1 MRWRGKY
8 VYRNRPR
15 SIPENGIDGR
25 LTPGASLRI
34 VDGVPTYEYRC
45 KACEREFEIQQ
56 RMSDPDLVH
65 CDACGAD
72 ALERLISWTSVRNN
86 NWQAALRA
94 DNPKEAFKGISAVD
108 RSRYQR
114 FGAKTDATT
123 GTPPTGTPAT
133 DPAAAGAAPRN
144 TGDTLDEDDDDAT
157 GSRDDKPGE

>member
-1 MRWRGKY
+1 MSTRRIS
-8 VYRNRPR
+8 RP
-15 SIPENGIDGR
+15 DGR
-25 LTPGASLRI
+25 LTTAARLRI

-45 KACEREFEIQQ
+45 KACEREFEVQQ

-114 FGAKTDATT
+114 FGAKTDAS
-123 GTPPTGTPAT
+123 TPAA
-133 DPAAAGAAPRN
+133 DAASANPAPAGAAASG
-144 TGDTLDEDDDDAT
+144 GDTLDEDDEDAKDS
-157 GSRDDKPGE
+157 GSGGKTSE